1 MAQTRLVIHT
11 ASPQYS
17 INSTCYVAQVKYN
30 VGPEVLQVVFKEDGT
45 ETPTSQGDVIK
56 QIQAHPDVIEG
67 VYNTSI
73 DALKVKP
80 SDGLVVLDKTKFEI
94 APFLQQESH
103 VKCQPLAGGEPGKAI
118 GCDS

>member
-73 DALKVKP
+73 DALKVNLSTVGTKN
-80 SDGLVVLDKTKFEI
+80 VLT
-94 APFLQQESH
+94 ES
-103 VKCQPLAGGEPGKAI
+103 I
-118 GCDS
+118 